1 MIAVYLV
8 CLTAGVLLLQ
18 YGLANFQR
26 TQLRYEYEYDKLLAE
41 PGEEITMTS
50 TVKNYGRLPLF
61 YVRLAEYFIREV
73 RVDPEKKQRGK
84 YNRSGEYRTDTSFM
98 LLPYRQYRSNLT
110 FSLPGRGIYEL
121 GHYYLQNG
129 DYLGVSAYV
138 HSGELDRRI
147 VIMPDRCE
155 NGELL
160 RVLGGYLGDI
170 SVRRFLLEDPILT
183 VGCRD
188 YTGREP
194 LKSIAWVQSAR
205 TGKTLVKQYD
215 HTVEANATVLL
226 NLQGGT
232 EEQREEC
239 LRMTRTVCEELE
251 RKRITYDFYTNGDIR
266 TAQKD
271 LTWLAKGLGRQHYL
285 TIMYGLGISKC
296 RHHFSLEQLVDRATR
311 NRRTGNGYILITPPL
326 TAAQEPEL
334 RRLRAF
340 SDFDICLLTAGMGGG
355 AQ

>member
-8 CLTAGVLLLQ
+8 CLTLGVLLIQ
-18 YGLANFQR
+18 YFLAGFQR
-26 TQLRYEYEYDKLLAE
+26 TQLRYEYKFDRLLAE
-41 PGEEITMTS
+41 PGQEITMTS
-50 TVKNYGRLPLF
+50 TVKNFGRLPLF
-61 YVRLAEYFIREV
+61 YVRLAEYFVRDV
-73 RVDPEKKQRGK
+73 RVDPKKKQRGK

-98 LLPYRQYRSNLT
+98 LMPYRQYSASLQ
-110 FSLPGRGIYEL
+110 FSLPHRGVFEV
-121 GHYYLQNG
+121 GKYYLQNG

-138 HSGELDRRI
+138 HSGELDQKI
-147 VIMPDRCE
+147 VVMPERCE
-155 NGELL
+155 NADIL

-183 VGCRD
+183 VGARD
-188 YTGREP
+188 YTGHEP

-232 EEQREEC
+232 DAEREEC

-266 TAQKD
+266 TARQD
-271 LTWLAKGLGRQHYL
+271 LTWLAKGLGQQHYL

-296 RHHFSLEQLVDRATR
+296 RHHFSLGELVDRATR

-326 TAAQEPEL
+326 APALEPEL
-334 RRLRAF
+334 RRLRRY
-340 SDFDICLLTAGMGGG
+340 SDFDICVLTARTGGG